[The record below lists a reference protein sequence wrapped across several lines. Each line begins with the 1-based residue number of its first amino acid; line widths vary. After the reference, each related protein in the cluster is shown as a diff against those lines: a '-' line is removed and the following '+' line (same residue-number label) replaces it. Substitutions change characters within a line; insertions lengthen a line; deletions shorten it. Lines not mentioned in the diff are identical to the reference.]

1 METSL
6 KVFIKIAYLFTL
18 LTLGLSCMASEI
30 KVISSVAF
38 KDAYLAMQADFEK
51 STGHKVT
58 TLWLPTV
65 EIMNRLKAGESADL
79 VIIASNGIEE
89 LIKLGK
95 VKAQIAQPY
104 VKSGIG
110 IGMQRGSTKPDISTT
125 QALRQALMNAKSVA
139 YSTGPSGV
147 YLVSLFEKLGLTQI
161 LAPKLK
167 IIQGE
172 PVGAVVERG
181 EAEIGLQQ
189 IPEILS
195 VPSID
200 YVGPLP
206 ADIQNVTVF
215 SFGVHE
221 KVNDKSAVQAWIKTL
236 TSQAAVAHIIKY
248 GLDPAW

>member
-1 METSL
+1 M
-6 KVFIKIAYLFTL
+6 KQFIRIFLLLNLLF
-18 LTLGLSCMASEI
+18 LGIHSMASEI
-30 KVISSVAF
+30 KVIASVAF
-38 KDAYLAMQADFEK
+38 KEAYLAMQAGFEE
-51 STGHKVT
+51 STSHKLT

-65 EIMNRLKAGESADL
+65 EIMNRLKAGEEADL
-79 VIIASNGIEE
+79 VIVSSSSIDE
-89 LIKLGK
+89 LIKLGIIQPK
-95 VKAQIAQPY
+95 SAKPY

-110 IGMQRGSTKPDISTT
+110 IGMQKGALKPDIKTSAALK
-125 QALRQALMNAKSVA
+125 QALLNAKSVA

-147 YLVSLFEKLGLTQI
+147 YLVNLFEKMGITQA

-172 PVGAVVERG
+172 PVGAVVQRG

-206 ADIQNVTVF
+206 SDIQSITVF

-221 KVNDKSAVQAWIKTL
+221 KVRDLSAVQAWIKVL
-236 TSQAAVAHIIKY
+236 QSDASVPYIKKF

>member
-1 METSL
+1 L
-6 KVFIKIAYLFTL
+6 KQFIKISLFL
-18 LTLGLSCMASEI
+18 HLSLMGFYSMASDI
-30 KVISSVAF
+30 KVIASVAF
-38 KDAYLAMQADFEK
+38 KDAYLAMQPEFEQ
-51 STGHKVT
+51 SSSHKVT

-65 EIMNRLKAGESADL
+65 EIMSRLKAGETADL
-79 VIIASNGIEE
+79 VIISSSGLED
-89 LIKLGK
+89 LVKLGK
-95 VKAQIAQPY
+95 IKPASLQPY

-110 IGMQRGSTKPDISTT
+110 IGMQKGSIKPDIRTSDSLK
-125 QALRQALMNAKSVA
+125 QALLNAKSVA

-147 YLVSLFEKLGLTQI
+147 YLVSLFEKMGITQA

-172 PVGAVVERG
+172 PVGAVVQRG
-181 EAEIGLQQ
+181 DAEIGLQQ
-189 IPEILS
+189 NPEILS

-206 ADIQNVTVF
+206 ADIQSITVF

-221 KVNDKSAVQAWIKTL
+221 GVRDQDAVKAWIKAL
-236 TSQAAVAHIIKY
+236 TSNAAVPQIKKF

>member
-1 METSL
+1 L
-6 KVFIKIAYLFTL
+6 KQFIKISLFL
-18 LTLGLSCMASEI
+18 YLTLIGFLSMASEI
-30 KVISSVAF
+30 KVIASVAF
-38 KDAYLAMQADFEK
+38 KDAYLAMQTDFEQSSK
-51 STGHKVT
+51 HKVT

-65 EIMNRLKAGESADL
+65 EIMNRLKAGERADL
-79 VIIASNGIEE
+79 VIISSSGLDDLA
-89 LIKLGK
+89 KLGK
-95 VKAQIAQPY
+95 VKSASIQPY

-110 IGMQRGSTKPDISTT
+110 IGMQKGSVKPNIQTSEALK
-125 QALRQALMNAKSVA
+125 QALLNAKSVA

-147 YLVSLFEKLGLTQI
+147 YLVALFEKMGITQA

-172 PVGAVVERG
+172 PVGAVVQRG
-181 EAEIGLQQ
+181 DAEIGLQQ

-206 ADIQNVTVF
+206 SDIQSITVF
-215 SFGVHE
+215 SFGIHE
-221 KVNDKSAVQAWIKTL
+221 GVSDQDAVKAWIKAL
-236 TSQAAVAHIIKY
+236 TSQAAVSHIKKF

>member
-1 METSL
+1 MKQFIRILLSL
-6 KVFIKIAYLFTL
+6 NLLFM
-18 LTLGLSCMASEI
+18 GLHCMASEI
-30 KVISSVAF
+30 KVIASVAF
-38 KDAYLAMQADFEK
+38 KEAYLAMVPEFEQ
-51 STGHKVT
+51 SSSHKVT

-65 EIMNRLKAGESADL
+65 EIMNRLKGGEVADMVVL
-79 VIIASNGIEE
+79 SSSSLEE
-89 LIKLGK
+89 LVKLGK
-95 VKAQIAQPY
+95 VKASSLQPY

-110 IGMQRGSTKPDISTT
+110 IGMQKGSVKPDIGST
-125 QALRQALMNAKSVA
+125 QALKQALLNAKSVA

-147 YLVSLFEKLGLTQI
+147 YLVSLFEKMGITQA

-181 EAEIGLQQ
+181 EAQIGLQQ

-195 VPSID
+195 VPGID

-206 ADIQNVTVF
+206 ADVQSITVF

-221 KVNDKSAVQAWIKTL
+221 RVNDQAAIQAWIKVL
-236 TSQAAVAHIIKY
+236 KSDAAVPHIKKF